1 MPAARRHSGIRAVAA
16 KAAVSV
22 ATASRYLN
30 GKGVKAEARR
40 RLAAAVQELGY
51 SPNRVAQ
58 SLRRR
63 RTMTLGMIIPDITNP
78 FFPAV
83 VKGAE
88 DAARAAGFVLVLL
101 NAGDDG
107 ERERDCLATVH
118 SLRCDGLLMIMA
130 PALAHRPRPRH
141 ELRELKLPVVY
152 VATAP
157 DFDADLVRAD
167 DVLGAEQAVRH
178 LISLG
183 HTRIGCVAAD
193 SDLSVHKNRFQ
204 GYLNALLK
212 AGLPEPQQLVV
223 EAHATVADGYS
234 AASRLLS
241 LPQRPTAIF
250 ATSYRLTIGS
260 MSAIERNGLGCPA
273 DVSVIGYDSYDWQDV
288 FHPRLSVIV
297 QPTYLM
303 GARAAELLV
312 ARLSGRETGPPEHVL
327 LDCNLVLRESCA
339 PPPKDASR

>member
-1 MPAARRHSGIRAVAA
+1 MSVARRPSGIRAVAA
-16 KAAVSV
+16 KAGVSV

-30 GKGVKAEARR
+30 GRVVKADARR
-40 RLAAAVQELGY
+40 RLAAAVQELAY
-51 SPNRVAQ
+51 LPNRVAQ
-58 SLRRR
+58 SLRRQ

-107 ERERDCLATVH
+107 ERERECLGTVH

-130 PALAHRPRPRH
+130 PARVPRARRRH

-167 DVLGAEQAVRH
+167 DVLGAEQALQH

-193 SDLSVHKNRFQ
+193 SDLSVHKNRFE
-204 GYLNALLK
+204 GFRRALRR
-212 AGLPEPQQLVV
+212 AQLPEPSELVI
-223 EAHATVADGYS
+223 HAQPTLADGYS

-241 LPQRPTAIF
+241 LPEPPTAIF
-250 ATSYRLTIGS
+250 ATSYRLGIGS
-260 MSAIERNGLGCPA
+260 MSAIESNGLHCPA
-273 DVSVIGYDSYDWQDV
+273 DISVIGYDSYDWQDI
-288 FHPRLSVIV
+288 FHPRLSVIA
-297 QPTYLM
+297 QPAYLM

-312 ARLSGRETGPPEHVL
+312 ARLSGRKTGPTERVL
-327 LDCNLVLRESCA
+327 LHCNLVLRESCA
-339 PPPKDASR
+339 PPPRGASA